1 MKTALRAL
9 VCAALL
15 GGSAAAAVSED
26 AGIIGFS
33 TKGPDRYADG
43 TTVLDGE
50 VYALVWTRSGTAF
63 AGFNVDGTLVDRDN
77 ASVLY
82 AAPLAKGGRC
92 ESIKFVVDP
101 LILKGWLA
109 NGVLSLHLLDTR
121 AWAADG
127 TAAVA
132 GTTRVQGS
140 TCVTEGVSVET
151 TAAAPFASATGGTG
165 EKPVYAAS
173 AVGTEVPSPKIT
185 GIRVEGDA
193 VVLTVANTDGALD
206 YAVSAGRTPGMRPA
220 PSRARRRRGRSSS
233 CACRATRTPRPNSS
247 AWGAIRS
254 TDFSKEG

>member
-63 AGFNVDGTLVDRDN
+63 AGFNVDGTPVDWDN

-132 GTTRVQGS
+132 GATRVQGS
-140 TCVTEGVSVET
+140 A
-151 TAAAPFASATGGTG
+151 AAAPFASATGGTG

-173 AVGTEVPSPKIT
+173 AVGTDVPSPKIT

-193 VVLTVANTDGALD
+193 VVLTVANTVGALD
-206 YAVSAGRTPGMRPA
+206 YAVSAGTTPAADDDAHASRPVSGA
-220 PSRARRRRGRSSS
+220 AAKGAVIELRVPRDPNATSQFFRVGRN
-233 CACRATRTPRPNSS
+233 PLN
-247 AWGAIRS
+247 
-254 TDFSKEG
+254 

>member
-1 MKTALRAL
+1 MDQA
-9 VCAALL
+9 
-15 GGSAAAAVSED
+15 
-26 AGIIGFS
+26 
-33 TKGPDRYADG
+33 
-43 TTVLDGE
+43 
-50 VYALVWTRSGTAF
+50 
-63 AGFNVDGTLVDRDN
+63 N

-121 AWAADG
+121 AWAAGG

-132 GTTRVQGS
+132 GATRVQGS

-151 TAAAPFASATGGTG
+151 AAAAPFASATGGTG
-165 EKPVYAAS
+165 ETPVYAAS
-173 AVGTEVPSPKIT
+173 AVGPDV
-185 GIRVEGDA
+185 
-193 VVLTVANTDGALD
+193 
-206 YAVSAGRTPGMRPA
+206 

-233 CACRATRTPRPNSS
+233 CACCATRTPRPNSS